1 MKKFATLILTLGFLF
16 QGSAFAIGAIAVDDS
31 VGENDPGYGFVT
43 GEDSEA
49 AAKAGAMKQCKSS
62 GNDNCKVVVWF
73 KTCGAYASSKKY
85 YGYGFG
91 AIPKSNARLK
101 SPLAKP
107 AVHNA
112 CWAFFTSFTNAGS
125 ASPSVEVLPTI
136 RPSASSKMITLL

>member
-85 YGYGFG
+85 YGYGYG
-91 AIPKSNARLK
+91 ATK
-101 SPLAKP
+101 
-107 AVHNA
+107 
-112 CWAFFTSFTNAGS
+112 
-125 ASPSVEVLPTI
+125 EVATKAALDMCGQNGCKVVI
-136 RPSASSKMITLL
+136 ADCE